1 MASGSSNPTIATTPG
16 KLVLIPAAD
25 SSVSDG
31 ASLQRPN
38 PRQLMRAGRW
48 ALLAIVL
55 VTGAVLLVWMWHSSR
70 REAIANLARQCKKL
84 SVQER
89 WDELATAAAEWSR
102 LEPNIADPWLFRA
115 QAGQNLQDWNTVV
128 TSLDRVPR
136 TDSRCPN
143 ALVQKAA
150 AEFEFLNRPLDGV
163 RTCDEL
169 LAIEPRVLIA
179 HKQTIFFYAMTL
191 QRAEMV
197 RRIRQAI
204 RVRRESPESY
214 VYLVGASWLFGGSVY
229 RHNSRWL
236 EGDPDNETYQVARA
250 LQVYG
255 SQAKSDPE
263 HSAEFEHIPPAE
275 ELLKKYPHNL
285 ELVAYF
291 LNRSITDGE
300 LERVQELLKLIPNNL
315 ADQDA
320 RFWRAR
326 AWCEDTLGNLEQ
338 AESSL
343 RHAYKLDPYWWQIHF
358 QLHDLLR
365 RRGKL
370 EESAKFLEIYKAS
383 KDLSTTIM
391 SLNQSVESLDEQKF
405 CRSLLEL
412 SELVGDD
419 EVSHVL
425 RDRLAPD

>member
-1 MASGSSNPTIATTPG
+1 MVQGSGDQTIGTTQGP
-16 KLVLIPAAD
+16 LVLIPAAD
-25 SSVSDG
+25 CSLPTG
-31 ASLQRPN
+31 APLRSPT
-38 PRQLMRAGRW
+38 PRQLMRIIRW
-48 ALLAIVL
+48 ALIAISVIACAAL
-55 VTGAVLLVWMWHSSR
+55 SGWMWQSSR
-70 REAIANLARQCKKL
+70 REAIATLSRQCKKL

-89 WDELATAAAEWSR
+89 WGELATASAKWSG
-102 LEPNIADPWLFRA
+102 LEPGSADPWLYRA
-115 QAGQNLQDWNTVV
+115 EAAKELKDWNTVV

-163 RTCDEL
+163 KTCDEL

-179 HKQTIFFYAMTL
+179 HKQTIFFCAMTL

-229 RHNSRWL
+229 RHNTRWL

-255 SQAKSDPE
+255 TQAKADPA
-263 HSAEFEHIPPAE
+263 HAAEFEHIPQAE

-300 LERVQELLKLIPNNL
+300 LERVQELLQLIPKDQ
-315 ADQDA
+315 ADGDA

-326 AWCEDTLGNLEQ
+326 AWCEDTAGNLEQ
-338 AESSL
+338 AEMSL
-343 RHAYKLDPYWWQIHF
+343 RRAFKLDPYWWQIHF

-365 RRGKL
+365 RRGNL

-391 SLNQSVESLDEQKF
+391 SLNQSIDALDEQKF

-425 RDRLAPD
+425 RERLSPD

>member
-1 MASGSSNPTIATTPG
+1 
-16 KLVLIPAAD
+16 
-25 SSVSDG
+25 
-31 ASLQRPN
+31 
-38 PRQLMRAGRW
+38 
-48 ALLAIVL
+48 
-55 VTGAVLLVWMWHSSR
+55 
-70 REAIANLARQCKKL
+70 
-84 SVQER
+84 
-89 WDELATAAAEWSR
+89 
-102 LEPNIADPWLFRA
+102 
-115 QAGQNLQDWNTVV
+115 
-128 TSLDRVPR
+128 
-136 TDSRCPN
+136 
-143 ALVQKAA
+143 
-150 AEFEFLNRPLDGV
+150 
-163 RTCDEL
+163 
-169 LAIEPRVLIA
+169 
-179 HKQTIFFYAMTL
+179 
-191 QRAEMV
+191 
-197 RRIRQAI
+197 
-204 RVRRESPESY
+204 
-214 VYLVGASWLFGGSVY
+214 
-229 RHNSRWL
+229 
-236 EGDPDNETYQVARA
+236 
-250 LQVYG
+250 
-255 SQAKSDPE
+255 
-263 HSAEFEHIPPAE
+263 
-275 ELLKKYPHNL
+275 
-285 ELVAYF
+285 
-291 LNRSITDGE
+291 

-383 KDLSTTIM
+383 KELSTTIM